1 MRKRKYKRGKRAVS
15 LLLSVLMI
23 AGSIP
28 VQASEFGAPVAEAD
42 LFSSGVEECLA
53 ENADAFVSGSASDLD
68 PSTDLTL
75 TPTPIQ
81 QPEATPQPSVT
92 PVPSETPLPTE
103 TPAPTGTPAP
113 TETPIL
119 TVTPTPEAT
128 PTPVPDVNWQEQILI
143 RFLDGEGKECEA
155 LDPMVVKWGESL
167 TLPHVPDQAAPDQW
181 KLTAEE
187 QLNDE
192 DCFKFA
198 GGESLTLDQGE
209 SWENF
214 IEKDEQNPVPTLSFY
229 MPKKCT
235 VTFWNN
241 SGTATF
247 PTLVQKVYE
256 TNITNLPDPGGTKY
270 VNYGW
275 TLSKGSTN
283 VNYGLNSVYTVTQD
297 INLYIVRRTAL
308 QVTFYSQTGVTN
320 STFRA
325 LEQTIGKGLNVTL
338 PEVPNKTGYQ
348 ALGWSLTKKSTSADH
363 AAGKQVK
370 VSKAMTF
377 YAVYKKLPYTVTFD
391 NNSGTSTSKVYKTL
405 KTYAAKNQKITL
417 PEVPKASG
425 YVNLGWTTEKG
436 KSTPLYEAGSQVKI
450 TKSTKFYAVRRKSKY
465 YTINYYLGN
474 GKTNSTYKK
483 LSQTVEEGTQV
494 TFASVP
500 VRIGYVNLG
509 WSSKKNS
516 TKATAKPTCTINKNI
531 NLYAVQKEAVILRL
545 YKANGTLWRSVTLAK
560 GTSYELPN
568 VSNATGYTFMGWS
581 SQEYLQQNVNY
592 RSSNPEYEAEDSI
605 VVNEDMELYAVV
617 FNHALEM
624 DIPEVELP
632 QVDFYKYKQVIF
644 VGDSRTEYMQNAL
657 KNLGGN
663 STPNVEFVCEAGRG
677 LSWLQSTGFNQLY
690 SMVRNDTNSLLSR
703 KTAVIFNFG
712 VNDLKK
718 YKEYVT
724 YYNFIEPSLTNKGC
738 ELYFMSVNP
747 VNRKMLASAGKSDR
761 SEAAVRSFNAYLK
774 ENLSSSYSYIDMY
787 SYLKMTGYSF
797 NSDHA
802 GIGGIDDGLHYTAKT
817 YKRIFT
823 KCLTSLKRR

>member
-28 VQASEFGAPVAEAD
+28 VQASEFGTPVSEAD
-42 LFSSGVEECLA
+42 LFSSGVEDEA
-53 ENADAFVSGSASDLD
+53 VENAEVFASGSDLD
-68 PSTDLTL
+68 T
-75 TPTPIQ
+75 Q
-81 QPEATPQPSVT
+81 EPEVTPSVI
-92 PVPSETPLPTE
+92 PEPTE
-103 TPAPTGTPAP
+103 TPAPT
-113 TETPIL
+113 ETPVSIEESVS
-119 TVTPTPEAT
+119 VTPTPETT
-128 PTPVPDVNWQEQILI
+128 PTPVADVDQQNEILV
-143 RFLDGEGKECEA
+143 RFMDGEGKDCE
-155 LDPMVVKWGESL
+155 LLTPMVVRWGESL

-181 KLTAEE
+181 KLNE
-187 QLNDE
+187 QEKLSDE
-192 DCFKFA
+192 DCFKFD

-209 SWENF
+209 SWNDF
-214 IEKDEQNPVPTLSFY
+214 IQQDETGGMPTLFFY

-247 PTLVQKVYE
+247 SSLVQKVYE

-275 TLSKGSTN
+275 TLTKGSTN
-283 VNYGLNSVYTVTQD
+283 VNYDLNSAYTVTQD
-297 INLYIVRRTAL
+297 TDLYIVRRTAF
-308 QVTFYSQTGVTN
+308 QVTFCSPTGGSN

-325 LEQTIGKGLNVTL
+325 LNQTIGKGLTVTL
-338 PEVPNKTGYQ
+338 PEVPSKTGYQ
-348 ALGWSLTKKSTSADH
+348 ALGWSLTKKATSASYKV
-363 AAGKQVK
+363 GKQVK

-391 NNSGTSTSKVYKTL
+391 NNSGTSTSKVYDAL

-425 YVNLGWTTEKG
+425 YINIGWTTAKG
-436 KSTPLYEAGSQVKI
+436 KSTPLYEAGAQVKI
-450 TKSTKFYAVRRKSKY
+450 TKSTKFYAVRRKAKY

-474 GKTNSTYKK
+474 GKTNATYKK
-483 LSQTVEEGTQV
+483 LSQTVEEGTVV

-500 VRIGYVNLG
+500 ARLGYVNLG

-516 TKATAKPTCTINKNI
+516 TKATAKASCTITKNI
-531 NLYAVQKEAVILRL
+531 NLYAVQKKAVTVKM
-545 YKANGTLWRSVTLAK
+545 YKANGTLWRTATLAE
-560 GTSYELPN
+560 GTSYELPS
-568 VSNATGYTFMGWS
+568 VTNASGYTFMGWS
-581 SQEYLQQNVNY
+581 SKEYLQQNVNY
-592 RSSNPEYEAEDSI
+592 RSTSPEYEAEDS
-605 VVNEDMELYAVV
+605 VTVNADMELYAVV
-617 FNHALEM
+617 FNHAMEE

-657 KNLGGN
+657 ENLGG
-663 STPNVEFVCEAGRG
+663 SATSNVKFVCEAGKG
-677 LSWLQSTGFNQLY
+677 LSWLQTTGFSELY
-690 SMVRNDTNSLLSR
+690 SLVQNDTNSILSR

-718 YKEYVT
+718 YKEYVA

-747 VNRKMLASAGKSDR
+747 VNRKMLESAGKSDR
-761 SEAAVRSFNAYLK
+761 SEAAVRSFNTYLK
-774 ENLSSSYSYIDMY
+774 ENLSSSYTYIDMY
-787 SYLKMTGYSF
+787 SYLKATGYSF

-802 GIGGIDDGLHYTAKT
+802 GVGGIDDGLHYTAKT
-817 YKRIFT
+817 YKRIFA
-823 KCLTSLKRR
+823 KCLRSLKR